1 MERASI
7 VIVNWNAGAVLHDC
21 LAAVF
26 ASDGVGRD
34 QVIVVDNASTDGS
47 QCRLTATYPTLE
59 VIQNSRNVGFAPA
72 VNQGLRAARG
82 EFAVLLNP
90 DVVLEPYA
98 LFRLIEFMTEHPEAG
113 VAGPRLLDRDGAIQ
127 GSARRDPSVWTA
139 LFGRSAPLTRLFPN
153 NRVSQREIPA
163 LSVEDGG
170 PIQVDW
176 VSGACLVA
184 RRTAWEERR
193 APRRALLPVLGG
205 RGLVSPLPAGRLAG
219 LLRAER
225 QRDPP
230 RRSEPRPPPARFDPG
245 LPRERVP
252 LLPEAPGAARPPS
265 PVDPGRDRAHR
276 EPGCP
281 VDPDSLVTASAA
293 SGRQL
298 TGAARHEAIE
308 LALTEERPPRTRRG
322 RRQARLTETI
332 RESPGSSM
340 VTP

>member
-47 QCRLTATYPTLE
+47 PYQLTATYPTLE

-184 RRTAWEERR
+184 RRTAWEG
-193 APRRALLPVLGG
+193 V
-205 RGLVSPLPAGRLAG
+205 G
-219 LLRAER
+219 LLDERFFLFWEDADWCRRFRQAGWRVYYVPSASGTHLVGVSRAR
-225 QRDPP
+225 RRLGSIRDFHVSAYRYYRKHQARHALHPLSILVGTGLTASLAV
-230 RRSEPRPPPARFDPG
+230 RSIQILWSPRPPRQDGSSPA
-245 LPRERVP
+245 PR
-252 LLPEAPGAARPPS
+252 G
-265 PVDPGRDRAHR
+265 
-276 EPGCP
+276 
-281 VDPDSLVTASAA
+281 
-293 SGRQL
+293 
-298 TGAARHEAIE
+298 
-308 LALTEERPPRTRRG
+308 TRR
-322 RRQARLTETI
+322 
-332 RESPGSSM
+332 SSSR
-340 VTP
+340 